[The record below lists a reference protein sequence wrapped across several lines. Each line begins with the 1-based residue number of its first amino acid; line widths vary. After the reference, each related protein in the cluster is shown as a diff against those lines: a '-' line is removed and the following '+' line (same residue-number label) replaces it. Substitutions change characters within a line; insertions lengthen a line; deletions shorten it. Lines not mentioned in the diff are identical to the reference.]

1 VFDGRRTAV
10 LRRAGTGSG
19 VGEQRIPVGLSREAP
34 FAAAGVDRR
43 NRAARAT
50 ARIGGDHLALRA
62 ISPRAAI
69 AASGSAPRAAAT
81 RPKAASRALGSVIRN
96 TAGGVVQR
104 DRMPALQDV
113 SETTLLCTTQSGH
126 PGARRT
132 TAEDRHEGDDAQR
145 APVMPGVPGAG
156 IGAVVEGGQE

>member
-1 VFDGRRTAV
+1 LTAEERPSFGVPEQARASESSASRLAFRAKHPSPPPALIAATVRRV
-10 LRRAGTGSG
+10 QRRASAVTTL
-19 VGEQRIPVGLSREAP
+19 P
-34 FAAAGVDRR
+34 
-43 NRAARAT
+43 
-50 ARIGGDHLALRA
+50 LRA

-69 AASGSAPRAAAT
+69 AASGSAPRAAGT